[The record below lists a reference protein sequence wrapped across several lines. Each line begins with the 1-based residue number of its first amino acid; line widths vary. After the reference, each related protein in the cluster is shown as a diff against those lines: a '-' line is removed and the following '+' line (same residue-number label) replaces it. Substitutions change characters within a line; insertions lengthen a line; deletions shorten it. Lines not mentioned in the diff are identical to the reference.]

1 MGGVPGYGGYQTVAQ
16 ARERAAKSKMVNRP
30 QKLKSVRDTFTRLT
44 GNKPRP
50 VSKALMYKDFTALEK
65 RRYATL
71 MANDKNKKKE
81 RLETP
86 SRLDQAK
93 SYVKSVKTLLG

>member
-1 MGGVPGYGGYQTVAQ
+1 MGGVAQ

-65 RRYATL
+65 RRYAAL
-71 MANDKNKKKE
+71 EAKDKKK
-81 RLETP
+81 
-86 SRLDQAK
+86 
-93 SYVKSVKTLLG
+93 KTLLG

>member
-1 MGGVPGYGGYQTVAQ
+1 MGGVPGYGGYQATAQ
-16 ARERAAKSKMVNRP
+16 ARERMAKSQMFNRP

-65 RRYATL
+65 RRYAAL
-71 MANDKNKKKE
+71 EAKDKKK
-81 RLETP
+81 
-86 SRLDQAK
+86 
-93 SYVKSVKTLLG
+93 KTLLG